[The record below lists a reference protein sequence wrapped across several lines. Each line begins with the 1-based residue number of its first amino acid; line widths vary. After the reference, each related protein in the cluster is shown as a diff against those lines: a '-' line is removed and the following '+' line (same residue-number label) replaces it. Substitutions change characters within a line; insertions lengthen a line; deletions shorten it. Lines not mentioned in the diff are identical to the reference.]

1 MAAIEHFQIWF
12 EEHLKQTKA
21 RLPAACCLST
31 IGLDGF
37 PNSRFVSLKEIHDGC
52 FIVMGTLSS
61 RKGLEIEKCN
71 QVSLTFWWTETER
84 QVRVQGFA
92 IKISEQLADRYF
104 SERNNDSQIVSI
116 VSRQGEELDNPD
128 ELTQKYEAL
137 KRNPVEEHL
146 QRPADWGGYAIR
158 PVRVEFLQFMSTRFH
173 QRKLYELVKEKWEVR
188 YLQP

>member
-1 MAAIEHFQIWF
+1 MPAIERFQIWF
-12 EEHLKQTKA
+12 AEQLKQTKV

-37 PNSRFVSLKEIHDGC
+37 PNSRFVSLKEIYEGC
-52 FIVMGTLSS
+52 FIVTGTLSS

-84 QVRVQGFA
+84 QIRIQGFA
-92 IKISEQLADRYF
+92 EKISEQLADRYF
-104 SERNNDSQIVSI
+104 SERNKDSQIVSI
-116 VSRQGEELDNPD
+116 VSRQGEDLGKPD
-128 ELTQKYEAL
+128 ELIRKYEAL
-137 KRNPVEEHL
+137 QRNPLEEHL

-158 PVRVEFLQFMSTRFH
+158 PVRIEFLQFMSTRFH
-173 QRKLYELVKEKWEVR
+173 QRQLYELVKEKWQMK